1 MWRWLFGS
9 VLSVFLPALAL
20 PQSRDV
26 ERAKEYFRAGG
37 AAYAAGD
44 YLAAIQALESAYAI
58 TPLPAIAFSLAQ
70 AERRQ
75 YFASREPARLK
86 RSIELFRLYLD
97 QVKSGGRR
105 ADATDALAQLETLAA
120 TEGQVGGRR
129 PSGGRADASA
139 GTSAPAR
146 KQIEKTRLMV
156 SCEATRATISLDGGK
171 PVRSPLIAEVTPG
184 KHALTVSAP
193 GFFTETRSASAVAGS
208 LVPVEVRLRERPAM
222 VLVRGQADADLYV
235 DGAFAGRIGAG
246 RHVELVSGPH
256 LLSVA
261 QNGRQVVRVETELGP
276 GERRAIDAK
285 LEWTGE
291 RRAAMALFVTSAA
304 ALGGGMFLT
313 ALAIREENQAE
324 GILGRKA
331 SSNISPADLSDYDD
345 AIRARDQFRTAA
357 VASFAA
363 SAGALVTGA
372 VLFAFDKPDLKDVLP
387 RRSKEPAQPA
397 LDVGVISSHGSFGPS
412 VRLGF

>member
-1 MWRWLFGS
+1 MWRWLFAS

-20 PQSRDV
+20 AQSRDV

-120 TEGQVGGRR
+120 TEGQG
-129 PSGGRADASA
+129 ASA
-139 GTSAPAR
+139 GTSAPVR
-146 KQIEKTRLMV
+146 KQTEKTRLMV
-156 SCEATRATISLDGGK
+156 SCEDPRATISLDGGK

-261 QNGRQVVRVETELGP
+261 QNGRQVVRVETKLGP

-397 LDVGVISSHGSFGPS
+397 LDVGVISSHGSLGPS
-412 VRLGF
+412 IRLGF

>member
-1 MWRWLFGS
+1 MCRWLFAS

-20 PQSRDV
+20 AQSRDV

-86 RSIELFRLYLD
+86 RAIELFRLYLE
-97 QVKSGGRR
+97 QVESGGRR

-120 TEGQVGGRR
+120 TDGG
-129 PSGGRADASA
+129 ASA
-139 GTSAPAR
+139 RTSAPAG
-146 KQIEKTRLMV
+146 KQTEKTRLMV
-156 SCEATRATISLDGGK
+156 SCEDPRATISLDGGK

-193 GFFTETRSASAVAGS
+193 GFFTETRSARAVAGS
-208 LVPVEVRLRERPAM
+208 LVPVEVRLRERPSI

-235 DGAFAGRIGAG
+235 DGAFAGRIGTG
-246 RHVELVSGPH
+246 RSVELVSGPH

-261 QNGRQVVRVETELGP
+261 RNGRKVVRVETELGP
-276 GERRAIDAK
+276 GERKAIDAK

-304 ALGGGMFLT
+304 ALGGGMLLT

-331 SSNISPADLSDYDD
+331 SSNITPADLGDYDD

-363 SAGALVTGA
+363 SAGALVTGV
-372 VLFAFDKPDLKDVLP
+372 VLFAFDRPDLKDVLP
-387 RRSKEPAQPA
+387 RRSKDVTEPA
-397 LDVGVISSHGSFGPS
+397 LDVGVVTSHGAFGPS